1 MKTKVSFTTIQF
13 TTNSMADLR
22 GKQSVRT
29 TFKLSER
36 AIDALSILA
45 CQMGIKQ
52 KTLFDHLMDDL
63 SVLKIIAREQHAV
76 IRDGARVPKTFV
88 VSRRTLDTLEM
99 ISSRYN
105 APRDMLVELS
115 IERIYPLVEQEKVKH
130 KRRKELHEDM
140 KLLMEKGRKL
150 LIDSDQQFEADDP
163 VFAKY
168 IQCMRSFEN
177 SCLDV
182 EKYLEKGQKVEQF

>member
-13 TTNSMADLR
+13 TSNSMADLR

-29 TFKLSER
+29 TFKLSEK

-63 SVLKIIAREQHAV
+63 PALKMIGEGQHAMD
-76 IRDGARVPKTFV
+76 RDVPRVAKTYV
-88 VSRRTLDTLEM
+88 VSRRTLDNLEM

-105 APRDMLVELS
+105 APRDSLVERS
-115 IERIYPLVEQEKVKH
+115 IERIYPLIDLEKVKH
-130 KRRKELHEDM
+130 KRRKELHGEM
-140 KLLMEKGRKL
+140 IRMLEKGRKL
-150 LIDSDQQFEADDP
+150 LIESDDQFDPDDP

-168 IQCMRSFEN
+168 FQVMRSFES
-177 SCLDV
+177 SCRDV
-182 EKYLEKGQKVEQF
+182 ERYLEKGRKVEEF